1 MEEDEEDFTTN
12 YIVTKK
18 EGKFYITQ
26 KGQDGPFLN
35 GVEVDGMNKWIDH
48 EDSLHRRDL
57 SEVELKL
64 IVSSTKASQ
73 NWQPTVIYLSNL
85 I

>member
-18 EGKFYITQ
+18 EGKFYITR

-35 GVEVDGMNKWIDH
+35 GVEVDH
-48 EDSLHRRDL
+48 EDSLHRHCDL